1 MFTRGLK
8 EDPRRGRAPRWRTP
22 GGKKKKKRKKEKN
35 LLNLQAHPE
44 ECSALFFTGRR
55 KRATSGARK
64 NLARAIN
71 SRRSCP
77 PLRGT
82 ARIAGRRG
90 CRERKNETKR
100 YIYICTQREKEK
112 ESRRIHVASCES
124 DCERCFRAHHATP
137 PLVGNKTPP

>member
-1 MFTRGLK
+1 MA
-8 EDPRRGRAPRWRTP
+8 DAW
-22 GGKKKKKRKKEKN
+22 GKKKKKEKN

-77 PLRGT
+77 LRGT
-82 ARIAGRRG
+82 HQEDNRAERMS
-90 CRERKNETKR
+90 ERKNEAKKR
-100 YIYICTQREKEK
+100 DEEIYIYVYEERRRKSHDEFT
-112 ESRRIHVASCES
+112 SRLVKATAS
-124 DCERCFRAHHATP
+124 DALGPITLPHP
-137 PLVGNKTPP
+137 